1 MSRIKQIKKRMV
13 EVAKRIGE
21 LDTVYHRTKASID
34 PDDRTNNK
42 RLGLNQCAR
51 IRRQIDELKK
61 EEQKLKEEAYKF

>member
-1 MSRIKQIKKRMV
+1 MSRIKQIKKRML

-21 LDTVYHRTKASID
+21 LDTVYYRTKAGID

-61 EEQKLKEEAYKF
+61 EEKKLKEEAYKF